1 MITIDLANKRLM
13 KIYTTELSDTETKIL
28 ALLSDNKFYKI
39 SEIAKYIHYTDSVT
53 YRKVIQLIKKYD
65 FLIDFEKHRN
75 KGYRV
80 KSRILI
86 K

>member
-13 KIYTTELSDTETKIL
+13 KIYTTELSDTDAKIL
-28 ALLSDNKFYKI
+28 ALLSDNKFYKV
-39 SEIAKYIHYTDSVT
+39 SEIAKYIHYTDSDT
-53 YRKVIQLIKKYD
+53 YRKVKQLMRKYD
-65 FLIDFEKHRN
+65 FLIDFEQQRN
-75 KGYRV
+75 KGYRI

>member
-1 MITIDLANKRLM
+1 MVTIDLANKRLM

-28 ALLSDNKFYKI
+28 SLLSDNKFYKI
-39 SEIAKYIHYTDSVT
+39 SEIAKYIHYTDSDT
-53 YRKVIQLIKKYD
+53 YKKVIQLMKKYD
-65 FLIDFEKHRN
+65 FLIDFEKHRG